1 MVALIGGRERQR
13 ICPRLDRQP
22 EVRPA
27 RVQSLER
34 AICRAPK
41 PREHSRNPE
50 PCAERIERLTPALSL
65 LLQVDG
71 LIVPCLVELCTPH
84 LVHALVVGPAE
95 DHGRA
100 EPNVEVA
107 EIFQSPD

>member
-1 MVALIGGRERQR
+1 VSKRTTGTQNRVRSGSNDLI
-13 ICPRLDRQP
+13 
-22 EVRPA
+22 
-27 RVQSLER
+27 
-34 AICRAPK
+34 
-41 PREHSRNPE
+41 
-50 PCAERIERLTPALSL
+50 TPAPSL

-71 LIVPCLVELCTPH
+71 LIVSGLVELCTPH

-100 EPNVEVA
+100 EPNVEVD

>member
-1 MVALIGGRERQR
+1 MRAANRASDSNARSISRSLRLPLRRQH
-13 ICPRLDRQP
+13 PVFD
-22 EVRPA
+22 
-27 RVQSLER
+27 
-34 AICRAPK
+34 
-41 PREHSRNPE
+41 HSASTSKE
-50 PCAERIERLTPALSL
+50 DLAASVIIERLTPALSL

-71 LIVPCLVELCTPH
+71 LIVSGLVELCTPH